1 MDEEQGNLMYRHSI
15 PENSYEIN
23 RFNDRLISVKFLVHS
38 CKYQELKVMCHLS
51 DIHNN
56 TILKHISKRGE
67 VQGTTFNNPRALPAH
82 AES

>member
-1 MDEEQGNLMYRHSI
+1 MKSKIFNVTGLAYQIISECH
-15 PENSYEIN
+15 
-23 RFNDRLISVKFLVHS
+23 RFNTPGDIRDDLVHS
-38 CKYQELKVMCHLS
+38 CKYQELKVMCHLP

-56 TILKHISKRGE
+56 TILKHISKRVE